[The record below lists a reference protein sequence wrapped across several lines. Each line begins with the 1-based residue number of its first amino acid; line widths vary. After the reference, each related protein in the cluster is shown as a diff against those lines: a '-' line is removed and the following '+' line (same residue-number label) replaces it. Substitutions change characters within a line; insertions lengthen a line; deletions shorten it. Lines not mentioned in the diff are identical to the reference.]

1 MSSGN
6 DSEVHAFIGIPKS
19 SSKSQDD
26 FNMQK
31 LNLEGKDFCAAKT
44 LYISGFYL
52 FLIQTSGTRNRYLR
66 ASRSM

>member
-44 LYISGFYL
+44 LYISGLLLLFNRFMALRFYSD
-52 FLIQTSGTRNRYLR
+52 TN
-66 ASRSM
+66 

>member
-44 LYISGFYL
+44 LYISGFL
-52 FLIQTSGTRNRYLR
+52 FIF
-66 ASRSM
+66 